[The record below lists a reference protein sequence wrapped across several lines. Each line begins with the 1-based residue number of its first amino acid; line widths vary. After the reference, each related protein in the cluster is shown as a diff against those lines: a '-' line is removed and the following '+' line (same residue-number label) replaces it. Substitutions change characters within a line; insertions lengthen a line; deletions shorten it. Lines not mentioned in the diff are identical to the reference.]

1 MTVLLIGTHMV
12 KRLNINRY
20 KKLNDIDI
28 EFNSGVNAISGTNGT
43 CKTTLL
49 HMISNAYKAVSKT
62 DHQFSNPEALRMIT
76 SLNAQVN
83 TKIEKLAKGD
93 KQYNNPAP
101 GYKEGSLFEVEYLD
115 GSRLSFRRHN
125 SSVNNRYA
133 IKPYYKKGSH
143 DRLPAKPVL
152 YLGLARLIPW
162 GEYQDDSA
170 LKNSPFKLSKDIQ
183 SELSDLYAQITGIH
197 ANSFQAQ
204 NLRDIKKRQEFR
216 TEVDGVDSN
225 TVSSGE
231 ENVLILL
238 TALLSLKHYYE
249 SLDEGSRSESVCSLL
264 LVDELDAT
272 LHPSFQYALLQLLID
287 YSKKFHIQIVFTTH
301 SVFLLRQ
308 MFKEKLNVIYLYD
321 GAGVVSKMD
330 NPDIEKIEMYLT
342 NKTRADLFS
351 EKKIP
356 VFTED
361 EEARCLIRLLI
372 SHLSNIAFGFNHLNS
387 HIHLIDGNLGGDV
400 ITSLFNDVQL
410 RQSAIASFAILDGDK
425 SSNLSNNIIALPGNG
440 LSPEWLVFDYAIK
453 IATEGDNPFWAE
465 DCIQAEGFSI
475 SHFNQWIKPD
485 IDTARANAD
494 GKKKREKAKVI
505 FNKNKLFFTYIFK
518 AWMLD
523 PENTE
528 AIRIFGFNLQAV
540 YHKTANYH
548 RIFIPS
554 TVDFGIYTS
563 KYE

>member
-170 LKNSPFKLSKDIQ
+170 LKNSPFKLSKDVQ

-272 LHPSFQYALLQLLID
+272 LHPSFQYALLRLLID
-287 YSKKFHIQIVFTTH
+287 YSRKFHIQIVFTTH

-342 NKTRADLFS
+342 NKSRADLFS

-400 ITSLFNDVQL
+400 ITSIFNDVQL

-485 IDTARANAD
+485 IDTARTNAD
-494 GKKKREKAKVI
+494 GKKKREKAKAI

-528 AIRIFGFNLQAV
+528 AIRFFGFNLQAV

>member
-1 MTVLLIGTHMV
+1 MV

-170 LKNSPFKLSKDIQ
+170 LKNSPFKLSKDVQ

-287 YSKKFHIQIVFTTH
+287 YSRKFHIQIVFTTH

-342 NKTRADLFS
+342 NKSRADLFS

-485 IDTARANAD
+485 IDTARTNAD
-494 GKKKREKAKVI
+494 GKKKREKSKAI

>member
-1 MTVLLIGTHMV
+1 MIGTHMV

-20 KKLNDIDI
+20 KKLNDITI
-28 EFNSGVNAISGTNGT
+28 EFDSGVNAISGTNGT

-62 DHQFSNPEALRMIT
+62 DHQFINPEALRMIT

-101 GYKEGSLFEVEYLD
+101 GFKEGSLFEVEYLD

-143 DRLPAKPVL
+143 DKLPAKPVL

-162 GEYQDDSA
+162 GEYQDDTA
-170 LKNSPFKLSKDIQ
+170 LKNSPFKLSKDAQ
-183 SELSDLYAQITGIH
+183 LELSDLYAQITGIR

-238 TALLSLKHYYE
+238 TALLSLRHYYE
-249 SLDEGSRSESVCSLL
+249 SLDEGSQSETVCSLL

-272 LHPSFQYALLQLLID
+272 LHPSFQYALLQLLVD
-287 YSKKFHIQIVFTTH
+287 YSRQFHIQIVFTTH

-308 MFKEKLNVIYLYD
+308 MFKDKLNVIYLYD

-342 NKTRADLFS
+342 NKSRADLFT

-372 SHLSNIAFGFNHLNS
+372 SHLCNIAFGFNHLNS

-400 ITSLFNDVQL
+400 ITKLFNDSQL

-425 SSNLSNNIIALPGNG
+425 SSNLSNNIIALPGDG

-485 IDTARANAD
+485 IETARNNDD
-494 GKKKREKAKVI
+494 GKKKREKAKAI

-523 PENTE
+523 PANAK
-528 AIRIFGFNLQAV
+528 AIRIFGYDLQAV

>member
-1 MTVLLIGTHMV
+1 MIGTHMV

-20 KKLNDIDI
+20 KKLNDITI
-28 EFNSGVNAISGTNGT
+28 EFDSGVNAISGTNGT

-62 DHQFSNPEALRMIT
+62 DHQFINPEALRMIT

-143 DRLPAKPVL
+143 DKLPAKPVL

-162 GEYQDDSA
+162 GEYQDDTA
-170 LKNSPFKLSKDIQ
+170 LKNSPFKLSKDAQ
-183 SELSDLYAQITGIH
+183 LELSDLYAQITGIR

-238 TALLSLKHYYE
+238 TALLSLRHYYE
-249 SLDEGSRSESVCSLL
+249 SLDEGSQSETVCSLL

-272 LHPSFQYALLQLLID
+272 LHPSFQYALLQLLVD
-287 YSKKFHIQIVFTTH
+287 YSRQFHIQIVFTTH

-308 MFKEKLNVIYLYD
+308 MFKDKLNVIYLYD

-342 NKTRADLFS
+342 NKSRADLFT

-372 SHLSNIAFGFNHLNS
+372 SHLCNIAFGFNHLNS

-400 ITSLFNDVQL
+400 ITKLFNDSQL

-425 SSNLSNNIIALPGNG
+425 SSNLSNNIIALPGDG

-475 SHFNQWIKPD
+475 SHFNQWIKPE
-485 IDTARANAD
+485 IETARNNDD
-494 GKKKREKAKVI
+494 GKKKREKAKAI

-523 PENTE
+523 PANAK
-528 AIRIFGFNLQAV
+528 AIRIFGYDLQAV

>member
-170 LKNSPFKLSKDIQ
+170 LKNSPFKLSKDVQ

-287 YSKKFHIQIVFTTH
+287 YSRKFHIQIVFTTH

-342 NKTRADLFS
+342 NKSRADLFS

-372 SHLSNIAFGFNHLNS
+372 SHLSNIAFGFNHLNN

-475 SHFNQWIKPD
+475 SYFNQWIKPD
-485 IDTARANAD
+485 IDTALTNAD
-494 GKKKREKAKVI
+494 GKKKREKAKAI

>member
-1 MTVLLIGTHMV
+1 MV

-20 KKLNDIDI
+20 KKLNDITI
-28 EFNSGVNAISGTNGT
+28 EFDSGVNAISGTNGT

-62 DHQFSNPEALRMIT
+62 DHQFINPEALRMIT

-143 DRLPAKPVL
+143 DKLPAKPVL

-162 GEYQDDSA
+162 GEYQDDTA
-170 LKNSPFKLSKDIQ
+170 LKNSPFKLSKDAQ
-183 SELSDLYAQITGIH
+183 LELSDLYAQITGIR

-238 TALLSLKHYYE
+238 TALLSLRHYYE
-249 SLDEGSRSESVCSLL
+249 SLDEGSQSETVCSLL

-272 LHPSFQYALLQLLID
+272 LHPSFQYALLQLLVD
-287 YSKKFHIQIVFTTH
+287 YSRQFHIQIVFTTH

-308 MFKEKLNVIYLYD
+308 MFKDKLNVIYLYD

-342 NKTRADLFS
+342 NKSRADLFT

-372 SHLSNIAFGFNHLNS
+372 SHLCNIAFGFNHLNS

-400 ITSLFNDVQL
+400 ITKLFNDSQL

-425 SSNLSNNIIALPGNG
+425 SSNLSNNIIALPGDG

-485 IDTARANAD
+485 IETARNNDD
-494 GKKKREKAKVI
+494 GKKKREKAKAI

-523 PENTE
+523 PANAK
-528 AIRIFGFNLQAV
+528 AIRIFGYDLQAV

>member
-1 MTVLLIGTHMV
+1 MV

-170 LKNSPFKLSKDIQ
+170 LKNSPFKLSKDVQ

-272 LHPSFQYALLQLLID
+272 LHPSFQYALLRLLID
-287 YSKKFHIQIVFTTH
+287 YSRKFHIQIVFTTH

-342 NKTRADLFS
+342 NKSRADLFS

-485 IDTARANAD
+485 IDTARTNAD
-494 GKKKREKAKVI
+494 GKKKREKAKAI

-528 AIRIFGFNLQAV
+528 AIRFFGFNLQAV

>member
-49 HMISNAYKAVSKT
+49 HIISNAYKAVSKT

-170 LKNSPFKLSKDIQ
+170 LKNSPFKLSKDVQ

-287 YSKKFHIQIVFTTH
+287 YSRKFHIQIVFTTH

-342 NKTRADLFS
+342 NKSRADLFT

-372 SHLSNIAFGFNHLNS
+372 SHLSNIAFGFNHLNN

-475 SHFNQWIKPD
+475 SYFNQWIKPD
-485 IDTARANAD
+485 IDTALTNAD
-494 GKKKREKAKVI
+494 GKKKREKAKAI

>member
-287 YSKKFHIQIVFTTH
+287 YSRKFHIQIVFTTH

-425 SSNLSNNIIALPGNG
+425 SSNLSNNIIALPGSG

>member
-101 GYKEGSLFEVEYLD
+101 CYKEGSLFEVEYLD

-287 YSKKFHIQIVFTTH
+287 YSRKFHIQIVFTTH

-475 SHFNQWIKPD
+475 SYFNQWIKPD

-528 AIRIFGFNLQAV
+528 AIRIFGFNLQAI

>member
-183 SELSDLYAQITGIH
+183 SELSDFYAQITGIH

-238 TALLSLKHYYE
+238 TALLSLKHHYE

-287 YSKKFHIQIVFTTH
+287 YSRKFHIQIVFTTH

>member
-1 MTVLLIGTHMV
+1 MV

-287 YSKKFHIQIVFTTH
+287 YSRKFHIQIVFTTH
-301 SVFLLRQ
+301 SVLLLRQ

-453 IATEGDNPFWAE
+453 IVTEGDNPFWAE

-475 SHFNQWIKPD
+475 SYFNQWIKPD

-528 AIRIFGFNLQAV
+528 AIRIFGFNLQAI

>member
-1 MTVLLIGTHMV
+1 MV

-170 LKNSPFKLSKDIQ
+170 LKNSPFKLSKDVQ

-287 YSKKFHIQIVFTTH
+287 YSRKFHIQIVFTTH

-342 NKTRADLFS
+342 NKSRADLFS

-485 IDTARANAD
+485 IDTARTNAD
-494 GKKKREKAKVI
+494 GKKKREKAKAI

>member
-287 YSKKFHIQIVFTTH
+287 YSRKFHIQIVFTTH

-321 GAGVVSKMD
+321 GAGGVSTMD

-475 SHFNQWIKPD
+475 SYFNQWIKPD

-528 AIRIFGFNLQAV
+528 AIRIFGFNLQAI

>member
-1 MTVLLIGTHMV
+1 MV

-287 YSKKFHIQIVFTTH
+287 YSRKFHIQIVFTTH

-475 SHFNQWIKPD
+475 SYFNQWIKPD

-528 AIRIFGFNLQAV
+528 AIRIFGFNLQAI

>member
-1 MTVLLIGTHMV
+1 M
-12 KRLNINRY
+12 
-20 KKLNDIDI
+20 
-28 EFNSGVNAISGTNGT
+28 
-43 CKTTLL
+43 
-49 HMISNAYKAVSKT
+49 
-62 DHQFSNPEALRMIT
+62 
-76 SLNAQVN
+76 
-83 TKIEKLAKGD
+83 AKGD

-170 LKNSPFKLSKDIQ
+170 LKNSPFKLSKDVQ

-272 LHPSFQYALLQLLID
+272 LHPSFQYALLRLLID
-287 YSKKFHIQIVFTTH
+287 YSRKFHIQIVFTTH

-342 NKTRADLFS
+342 NKSRADLFS

-485 IDTARANAD
+485 IDTARTNAD
-494 GKKKREKAKVI
+494 GKKKREKAKAI

-528 AIRIFGFNLQAV
+528 AIRFFGFNLQAV

>member
-143 DRLPAKPVL
+143 DRLPAIPVL

-170 LKNSPFKLSKDIQ
+170 LKNSPFKLSKDVQ

-287 YSKKFHIQIVFTTH
+287 YSRKFHIQIVFTTH

-342 NKTRADLFS
+342 NKSRADLFS

-372 SHLSNIAFGFNHLNS
+372 SHLSNIAFGFNHLNN

-475 SHFNQWIKPD
+475 SYFNQWIKPD
-485 IDTARANAD
+485 IDTALTNAD
-494 GKKKREKAKVI
+494 GKKKREKAKAI

>member
-287 YSKKFHIQIVFTTH
+287 YSRKFHIQIVFTTH

-518 AWMLD
+518 AWMRD

>member
-287 YSKKFHIQIVFTTH
+287 YSRKFHIQIVFTTH

-475 SHFNQWIKPD
+475 SYFNQWIKPD

-528 AIRIFGFNLQAV
+528 AIRIFGFNLQAI

>member
-287 YSKKFHIQIVFTTH
+287 YSRKFHIQIVFTTH

-372 SHLSNIAFGFNHLNS
+372 SHLSSIAFGFNHLNS

-400 ITSLFNDVQL
+400 ITSLFNDIQL

>member
-1 MTVLLIGTHMV
+1 MIGTHMV

-20 KKLNDIDI
+20 KKLNDITI
-28 EFNSGVNAISGTNGT
+28 EFDSGVNAISGTNGT

-62 DHQFSNPEALRMIT
+62 DHQFINPEALRMIT

-143 DRLPAKPVL
+143 DKLPAKPVL

-162 GEYQDDSA
+162 GEYQDDTA
-170 LKNSPFKLSKDIQ
+170 LKNSPFKLSKDAQ
-183 SELSDLYAQITGIH
+183 LELSDLYAQITGIR

-238 TALLSLKHYYE
+238 TALLSLRHYYE
-249 SLDEGSRSESVCSLL
+249 SLDEGSQSETVCSLL

-272 LHPSFQYALLQLLID
+272 LHPSFQYALLQLLVD
-287 YSKKFHIQIVFTTH
+287 YSRQFHIQIVFTTH

-308 MFKEKLNVIYLYD
+308 MFKDKLNVIYLYD

-342 NKTRADLFS
+342 NKSRADLFT

-372 SHLSNIAFGFNHLNS
+372 SHLCNIAFGFNHLNS

-400 ITSLFNDVQL
+400 ITKLFNDSQL

-425 SSNLSNNIIALPGNG
+425 SSNLSNNIIALPGDG

-485 IDTARANAD
+485 IETARNNDD
-494 GKKKREKAKVI
+494 GKKKREKAKAI

-523 PENTE
+523 PANAK
-528 AIRIFGFNLQAV
+528 AIRIFGYDLQAV